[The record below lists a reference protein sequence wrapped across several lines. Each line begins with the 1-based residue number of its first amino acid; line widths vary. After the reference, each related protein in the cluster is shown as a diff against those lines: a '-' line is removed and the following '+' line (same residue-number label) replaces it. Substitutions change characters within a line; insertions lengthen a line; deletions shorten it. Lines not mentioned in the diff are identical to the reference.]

1 MDSETVTKPNADAER
16 TQASIHALF
25 GKEQNLSWPRDQ
37 GVRPLMSHVLK
48 NRIKQQQKL
57 EKTACLANRM
67 SRLLEVL
74 PGGVVVLDGNGFV
87 QQCNSAAINLLG
99 EPLDGELWEMVI
111 RRAFSSTES
120 DSHDVAL
127 KDGRLLHVS
136 TSPLDGE
143 PGQIVLLNDVTE
155 TRQLQ
160 LKVSHLQRLSAMGEM
175 AARLAHQ
182 IRTPLSSALLY
193 IAPLLKQGTDKKT
206 QLRFAQKLHSSISH
220 MERLVKDMLAFS
232 RGDMAKTEPV
242 SVTEILRSVE
252 QQFYSQSNPD
262 NLGFQVYNSVEDG
275 TIYGSKD
282 ALTSAINNLVTNAR
296 LACEQEGEITLYV
309 EHVEDEDGVDCI
321 EISVEDNGVGIP
333 EQEQAKI
340 LKPFYTTRSSGTG
353 LGLAVVQSIVTAHR
367 GTLWFAS
374 DVGEGSTFSLRL
386 PMYQSVEKFTLKIQK
401 Q

>member
-1 MDSETVTKPNADAER
+1 MSPKTLTKPDIGTNSTKAAIP
-16 TQASIHALF
+16 ASFI
-25 GKEQNLSWPRDQ
+25 KEVNLDWTLDSGTMHLTTELLRS
-37 GVRPLMSHVLK
+37 R
-48 NRIKQQQKL
+48 NEQQQEA
-57 EKTACLANRM
+57 EKATCLANRM
-67 SRLLEVL
+67 VRLLEVL
-74 PGGVVVLDGNGFV
+74 PGGVVVLDGNGYI
-87 QQCNSAAINLLG
+87 QQYNLAAVNLLG
-99 EPLDGELWEMVI
+99 EPLEGQLWANI
-111 RRAFSSTES
+111 ILRAFSSNAN
-120 DSHDVAL
+120 DSNDVAL
-127 KDGRLLHVS
+127 KDGRLVHIS

-143 PGQIVLLNDVTE
+143 PGQIVLLHDVTE

-242 SVTEILRSVE
+242 SVAEIVHAVE
-252 QQFYSQSNPD
+252 QQFYSQSD
-262 NLGFQVYNSVEDG
+262 SDKLSFQVYNSVDDG

-309 EHVEDEDGVDCI
+309 EHVEDERGADCI

-333 EQEQAKI
+333 EQEQSRI

-374 DVGEGSTFSLRL
+374 DEGEGSTFSLRL